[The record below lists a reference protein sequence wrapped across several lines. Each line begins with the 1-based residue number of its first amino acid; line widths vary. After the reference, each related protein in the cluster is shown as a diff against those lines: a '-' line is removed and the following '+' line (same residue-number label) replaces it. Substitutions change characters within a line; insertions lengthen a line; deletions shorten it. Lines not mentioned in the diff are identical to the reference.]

1 MKKISALLMLMT
13 FMMSGIIFTSCKKG
27 EIEKKFDL
35 TLNGI
40 VLNSPAQPGSAP
52 DTVFASQVITTGIE
66 AKLNEN
72 GATLQNIKKID
83 LKSVSLSITTPSGQT
98 FDGIEYLV
106 SYINAAGLGET
117 KVAYKSPIP
126 QTGLTTITQD
136 SQFSD
141 LTEYIKQSEF
151 NFILKGYSNTAIP
164 AMTLTADISFSITAM
179 VSK

>member
-1 MKKISALLMLMT
+1 MKKINSFVLFLTLT
-13 FMMSGIIFTSCKKG
+13 TGIIFNSCKKG
-27 EIEKKFDL
+27 DVEKKFDL
-35 TLNGI
+35 TLTGI

-52 DTVFASQVITTGIE
+52 DTVFSSQVITTGIE

-83 LKSVSLSITTPSGQT
+83 LKSLSLTITAPSGQT

-106 SYINAAGLGET
+106 SYINAVGLGEI
-117 KVAYKSPIP
+117 KVAYKAPIP

-151 NFILKGYSNTAIP
+151 NFILKGYCNTAIP
-164 AMTLTADISFSITAM
+164 AMTLTADISFSVTAM
-179 VSK
+179 VAK

>member
-1 MKKISALLMLMT
+1 MKKIYFVVMLMT
-13 FMMSGIIFTSCKKG
+13 LASGLIFNSCKKG
-27 EIEKKFDL
+27 DVEKKFDL

-40 VLNSPAQPGSAP
+40 VLNSPAQPGSSP
-52 DTVFASQVITTGIE
+52 DTVFASQVITTCIE

-83 LKSVSLSITTPSGQT
+83 LKSVSLTITTPSGQT

-126 QTGLTTITQD
+126 QTGLTTISQD
-136 SQFSD
+136 SQFAD

-151 NFILKGYSNTAIP
+151 NFILKGYCNTAIP
-164 AMTLTADISFSITAM
+164 AMTLTADISFSVTAM
-179 VSK
+179 VAK

>member
-1 MKKISALLMLMT
+1 MKKIYSFALLLT
-13 FMMSGIIFTSCKKG
+13 LATSTLFNSCKKG
-27 EIEKKFDL
+27 DIEKKFDL
-35 TLNGI
+35 NLTGI

-83 LKSVSLSITTPSGQT
+83 LKSVSLTITTPSGQT
-98 FDGIEYLV
+98 FDGIEYLI

-117 KVAYKSPIP
+117 KVAYKAPIP

-136 SQFSD
+136 SQFAD
-141 LTEYIKQSEF
+141 LTEYIKQTEF
-151 NFILKGYSNTAIP
+151 NFILKGYSNTAVP
-164 AMTLTADISFSITAM
+164 AMTLTADISFSVTAM
-179 VSK
+179 VSE